1 MVLSLYNA
9 VGLDGGENSDVNR
22 LLSVAYDLGE
32 KAREYSSG
40 SANPIV
46 VDGNVVPVPDIQE
59 ENVPTI
65 GESKF
70 VNMVPDTV
78 DIGYED
84 SDKGTNLKPGTVF
97 TIFGSVPPTKRVRV
111 KFPAWM
117 TQDG

>member
-22 LLSVAYDLGE
+22 LLSVAYDLGN
-32 KAREYSSG
+32 KAPEYSSG
-40 SANPIV
+40 NANPII
-46 VDGNVVPVPDIQE
+46 VDGSVVPVPDTQQ
-59 ENVPTI
+59 ENVPTV
-65 GESKF
+65 GESKT
-70 VNMVPDTV
+70 VNMVPGTV

-97 TIFGSVPPTKRVRV
+97 TIFGSVSPTKRVRV